1 MAAPLFPQVFHLSQ
15 AKQDVAA
22 GVLVCRQHRRQQRL
36 HPVQNVRRLPREE
49 VQPGTVWRETCQ
61 GVTGPGGRITSPL
74 RLRWPRGG
82 RDQEGACHLPAYWR
96 AHVWPEGLL
105 SAPPPKSRGAPQSL
119 KQVTGEA
126 VTLEG
131 TSNRDQ

>member
-1 MAAPLFPQVFHLSQ
+1 MATPLCPQVFHLSQ
-15 AKQDVAA
+15 AKQNVAA
-22 GVLVCRQHRRQQRL
+22 GVLVCRQHRCQQRL

-105 SAPPPKSRGAPQSL
+105 SAPPPQEQGGSPEPKTGDWRGCDLGRYQ
-119 KQVTGEA
+119 Q
-126 VTLEG
+126 
-131 TSNRDQ
+131 